1 MAHKESRAHAA
12 MGGKKSDK
20 KHSSGKKVIEIHIR
34 PGKSGG
40 FIVKHDLKHED
51 KHNIMGNVPM
61 PTSEEH
67 VVPDM
72 PSLINHV
79 EGVGN
84 DMSKEA
90 AAGEDMNPQ
99 LEDGTGGQ

>member
-12 MGGKKSDK
+12 MGGKKSSK

-40 FIVKHDLKHED
+40 FIVKHDLKHDD
-51 KHNIMGNVPM
+51 KDVMGGVPM

-72 PSLINHV
+72 PSLQQHLADHMPESSDEDETNPQP
-79 EGVGN
+79 ESN
-84 DMSKEA
+84 PM
-90 AAGEDMNPQ
+90 AAG
-99 LEDGTGGQ
+99 GGM